1 MGEHSES
8 IFSQWSTVDDE
19 KLYMRKRFTKVKIN
33 LNITIYENFTDM
45 WSDLTLYLTFKK
57 LHLIDFSC
65 SVKSDSLRLPGLQHT
80 KLLFLGIS
88 KILDSFKTD
97 KKK

>member
-1 MGEHSES
+1 M
-8 IFSQWSTVDDE
+8 VDDE

-33 LNITIYENFTDM
+33 LNITMYENFTDM

-65 SVKSDSLRLPGLQHT
+65 SVKSDSLRLPGLQPT

-88 KILDSFKTD
+88 KILYSFKID